1 MSRIAIVA
9 GEESGDARGAALMRE
24 IHKLEPTVT
33 FFGAGGPQMQA
44 LAEEPFD
51 NWIHEAGVLGLWDV
65 LRQYPYFRKK
75 FSALRTAIL
84 AAKPQVVLFVD
95 YPGFNLRMAAALRPV
110 LPESKLIQYVS
121 PQVWA
126 WNRRRIPKMARI
138 LDRMICIFPFEES
151 LFENSGLKTTFVG
164 HPLVEELEPL
174 STMYAKPERDPLLLG
189 LFPGS
194 RNREVHRLFPVLLE
208 TINKVQASRPEV
220 RYAVAAAGREQ
231 AEWMEARANEAGI
244 KCSILVGQTR
254 QLMQTAAAGLVC
266 SGTASLEAALLG
278 LPYALI
284 YRVNWLTYQV
294 GRRLVKIPYLGI
306 VNVLANQPVVRE
318 FIQDDCNAFALA
330 DESLRLLNSEEART
344 NLSQSLH
351 RVVSQLGGGG
361 ASRSAAEVILQEI
374 AAY

>member
-24 IHKLEPTVT
+24 VCKLDSTVS

-44 LAEEPFD
+44 LSGQPFD
-51 NWIHEAGVLGLWDV
+51 NWIQEAGVLGLWDV

-75 FSALRTAIL
+75 FNALRTAIL
-84 AAKPQVVLFVD
+84 AAKPHAVVFVD
-95 YPGFNLRMAAALRPV
+95 YPGFNLRMAAALRPL
-110 LPESKLIQYVS
+110 LPETKLIQYIS

-126 WNRRRIPKMARI
+126 WNRRRIPRMAQI

-151 LFENSGLKTTFVG
+151 LFENSGLKTSFVG
-164 HPLVEELEPL
+164 HPLVEELVPSNTVKEVL
-174 STMYAKPERDPLLLG
+174 ERDPLLLG

-208 TINKVQASRPEV
+208 TIKKVQASRPEV
-220 RYAVAAAGREQ
+220 RAAVAAACQEQ
-231 AEWMEARANEAGI
+231 ADWMEARASEAGI
-244 KCSILVGQTR
+244 ECSILVGQTR

-294 GRRLVKIPYLGI
+294 GRRLVKIPFLGI
-306 VNVLANQPVVRE
+306 VNVLANRPVVRE
-318 FIQDDCNAFALA
+318 FIQYGCNSFALA
-330 DESLRLLNSEEART
+330 DESLRLLNSEEARG
-344 NLSQSLH
+344 NLSRDLKIA
-351 RVVSQLGGGG
+351 VSQLGGAG
-361 ASRSAAEVILQEI
+361 ASRNAAEVVLQEI
-374 AAY
+374 K